1 MRADERA
8 MASEPSDWDPL
19 PEQAVEVWRPQQVP
33 PSPPQPEH
41 AAPAPAPRRR
51 REPAASPPPPPL
63 RPVPIDQQVSLQRE
77 AEAREQ
83 LAALVH
89 RADPRLQSGI
99 ELAGTRHTAL
109 TRALD
114 RMDRRRRA
122 LVAPFVEWCRPV
134 PARWE
139 DTRLGS
145 AEREA
150 ATGALDDR
158 ERADWFLRLPGHEQQ
173 RLREHWRAQGHRV
186 DADALGSREWIARSA
201 MEGAVLFTFVGIA
214 QYVFCGGGG
223 FLPLVLAF
231 TAAGAMAA
239 ALAQLLQGGRFLF
252 ALLGALAW
260 AVVGIPTL
268 GAGVISA
275 FGLLV
280 SQLAT
285 FGMGALGMD
294 REMRRS
300 GGFREA

>member
-1 MRADERA
+1 

-19 PEQAVEVWRPQQVP
+19 PEPTVEVWQPGV
-33 PSPPQPEH
+33 PSP
-41 AAPAPAPRRR
+41 AAPAPAPASVAQPPVPHLATRRPR
-51 REPAASPPPPPL
+51 AQPEPPPL
-63 RPVPIDQQVSLQRE
+63 RPVPMDQRVSLE
-77 AEAREQ
+77 AEAQAREQ
-83 LAALVH
+83 LAVMM
-89 RADPRLQSGI
+89 RKADPRLQSGV
-99 ELAGTRHTAL
+99 ELAGARHTAL
-109 TRALD
+109 SRALD

-122 LVAPFVEWCRPV
+122 LLAPFVEWARPV
-134 PARWE
+134 AARWE

-145 AEREA
+145 AEREVA
-150 ATGALDDR
+150 AGEVDDR
-158 ERADWFLRLPGHEQQ
+158 ERADWFLRLPEHEQQ
-173 RLREHWRAQGHRV
+173 RLREHWRARGDHVDV
-186 DADALGSREWIARSA
+186 DALRSRAWLQRSA
-201 MEGAVLFTFVGIA
+201 IEGAVLFTFVGIA
-214 QYVFCGGGG
+214 QFVFCGGGG

-231 TAAGAMAA
+231 TIAGALAA
-239 ALAQLLQGGRFLF
+239 ALAQLLDGGRFLF

>member
-1 MRADERA
+1 

-19 PEQAVEVWRPQQVP
+19 PEPTVEVWQPAAA
-33 PSPPQPEH
+33 PSPRQAAAPGPALQQPVPLPTPRRSRAQPEL
-41 AAPAPAPRRR
+41 
-51 REPAASPPPPPL
+51 PPL
-63 RPVPIDQQVSLQRE
+63 RPVPLDERVSLE
-77 AEAREQ
+77 AEARAREQ
-83 LAALVH
+83 LAAMM
-89 RADPRLQSGI
+89 RKADPRLQSGV
-99 ELAGTRHTAL
+99 ELAGSRHTSL

-122 LVAPFVEWCRPV
+122 LLAPFVAWTRPV
-134 PARWE
+134 AARWE
-139 DTRLGS
+139 ETRLGS

-150 ATGALDDR
+150 VGGGMDDR
-158 ERADWFLRLPGHEQQ
+158 ERADWFLRLPEHEQQ
-173 RLREHWRAQGHRV
+173 RLREHWGSRAGHVDV
-186 DADALGSREWIARSA
+186 DALRSREWLQRSA
-201 MEGAVLFTFVGIA
+201 IEGAVLFTFVGIA
-214 QYVFCGGGG
+214 QYVFCGGGS

-231 TAAGAMAA
+231 TVAGAIATA
-239 ALAQLLQGGRFLF
+239 CGQLLGGGRFLF

-268 GAGVISA
+268 GAGVVSA